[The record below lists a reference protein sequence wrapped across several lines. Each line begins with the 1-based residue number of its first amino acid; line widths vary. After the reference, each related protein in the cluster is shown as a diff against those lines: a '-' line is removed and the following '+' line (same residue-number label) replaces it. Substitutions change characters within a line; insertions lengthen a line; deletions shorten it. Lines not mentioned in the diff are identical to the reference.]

1 MDKKN
6 VDRTNNKEKEQE
18 EKIEAEEIYYEYDF
32 EDMGYYDEMK
42 LWGE

>member
-18 EKIEAEEIYYEYDF
+18 EKIEKKSYYDYDF
-32 EDMGYYDEMK
+32 EDMGYFDEMK
-42 LWGE
+42 LWEK